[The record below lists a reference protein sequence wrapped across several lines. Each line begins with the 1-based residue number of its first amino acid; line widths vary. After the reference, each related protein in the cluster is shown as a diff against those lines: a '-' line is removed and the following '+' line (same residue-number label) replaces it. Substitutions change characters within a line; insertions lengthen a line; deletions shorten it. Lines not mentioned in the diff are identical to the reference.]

1 MNTEDKILIVEDE
14 EDSRFIY
21 ERLLAKSGYNIKT
34 AENGDDALKIIDE
47 FKPKVILADW
57 TMPKLN
63 GVELCNIVKNNEE
76 YKLIYFILLTART
89 SLKDRVEGLDTG
101 ADDYLVKPIDNQEL
115 VARIRSGLRIHKLQN
130 ELKKIE
136 HNKAIVEMA
145 CTLGHQINNPLSSL
159 IMSIDSLKSEID
171 VKKSDLEEDL
181 FVIDE
186 SLKRIKEF
194 VKALQNLQS
203 AEIVDYAMNNKMLK
217 IL

>member
-1 MNTEDKILIVEDE
+1 MNEDDKILIVEDE

-21 ERLLAKSGYNIKT
+21 ERLLSKSGYNIKT

-63 GVELCNIVKNNEE
+63 GVELCNILKNNEE

-115 VARIRSGLRIHKLQN
+115 VARIRSGLRIHNLQN
-130 ELKKIE
+130 ELRKIE

-145 CTLGHQINNPLSSL
+145 CTLGHKINNPLSSL
-159 IMSIDSLKSEID
+159 MMSIDSLKDEVD
-171 VKKSDLEEDL
+171 QKKTEVEEDL

-186 SLKRIKEF
+186 SLKRIREF

-203 AEIVDYAMNNKMLK
+203 AEITDYAMDNKMLK
-217 IL
+217 I

>member
-1 MNTEDKILIVEDE
+1 MNIEDKILIVEDE

-21 ERLLAKSGYNIKT
+21 ERLLTKSGYNIKT
-34 AENGDDALKIIDE
+34 AENGDEALAIIDE

-63 GVELCNIVKNNEE
+63 GVELCNIIKQKDE

-115 VARIRSGLRIHKLQN
+115 EARIRSGLRIHNLQN
-130 ELKKIE
+130 ELKNIE
-136 HNKAIVEMA
+136 HSKAVVELA
-145 CTLGHQINNPLSSL
+145 CTIGHQINNPLSSL
-159 IMSIDSLKSEID
+159 KMSLDTLKDEID
-171 VKKSDLEEDL
+171 LKKESVDEDL
-181 FVIDE
+181 YVIEE
-186 SLKRIKEF
+186 SLKRIQEF

-203 AEIVDYAMNNKMLK
+203 PEIMDYALDNKMLK
-217 IL
+217 I

>member
-1 MNTEDKILIVEDE
+1 MNEDDKILIVEDE
-14 EDSRFIY
+14 EDSRYIY
-21 ERLLAKSGYNIKT
+21 ERLLSKSGYNTKT

-63 GVELCNIVKNNEE
+63 GVELCNILKNNEE

-115 VARIRSGLRIHKLQN
+115 VARIRSGLRIHNLQN
-130 ELKKIE
+130 ELRKIE

-145 CTLGHQINNPLSSL
+145 CTLGHKINNPLSSL
-159 IMSIDSLKSEID
+159 MMSIDSLKDEVD
-171 VKKSDLEEDL
+171 HKKDEVEEDL

-186 SLKRIKEF
+186 SLKRIREF
-194 VKALQNLQS
+194 VNALQNLQS
-203 AEIVDYAMNNKMLK
+203 AEIMDYALDNKMLK
-217 IL
+217 IK

>member
-1 MNTEDKILIVEDE
+1 MNQEDKILIVEDE

-34 AENGDDALKIIDE
+34 AENGDEALKIIDE

-63 GVELCNIVKNNEE
+63 GVELCNIVKNKEE

-115 VARIRSGLRIHKLQN
+115 VARIRSGLRIHNLQN

-159 IMSIDSLKSEID
+159 IMSIDSLKDEVNI
-171 VKKSDLEEDL
+171 KKNGVEEDL

-203 AEIVDYAMNNKMLK
+203 AEIMDYALDNKMIK
-217 IL
+217 IK